1 MPVRFLR
8 LNLISGI
15 FVALIFLVVTYP
27 SSAADN
33 DWVDEGVN
41 EFHLPRAQQESR
53 PPTSPEEELQQQRS
67 PSESR
72 SRSGSSNE
80 SDERPG
86 QFVPPDGGPIKN
98 VTDEGGVELGSDGRP
113 RGAQTPL
120 EAGISTWQK
129 TSGPETAGLDQKAN
143 RLLAQ
148 APMLAKPKVISANP
162 KAFRAWLNETHP
174 GLSVTKEQI
183 VEVKGEWDDAAHAL
197 RTFGL
202 PYTQVSS
209 KRFAELN
216 LDKVKVIV
224 INCEGHLPAEAMMS
238 LRRFVAMG
246 GFLLTTDWALQNVV
260 QRTFPGFVAW
270 NEGWYTSDAEA
281 RIVDAVVVAEDP
293 DLFAG
298 IPPIGHW
305 QLVKK
310 SQLVK
315 VLKPDKVKVLVRSRL
330 MTEDPSRL
338 GILAL
343 TFEYGTGRV
352 MHLVGH
358 FDNNSELAFNTAL
371 PDRAP
376 GINVSL
382 RQAIA
387 ANFLAQA
394 LNQGDG
400 SAKRN

>member
-1 MPVRFLR
+1 MATRRLR

-15 FVALIFLVVTYP
+15 FVTLNFLVSCP
-27 SSAADN
+27 SGAADN
-33 DWVDEGVN
+33 DWVDEGVT
-41 EFHLPRAQQESR
+41 EFSLPRDRAESR
-53 PPTSPEEELQQQRS
+53 QQTSREEEYPPAKSRATGSQTDSSR
-67 PSESR
+67 ES
-72 SRSGSSNE
+72 SHE
-80 SDERPG
+80 
-86 QFVPPDGGPIKN
+86 FVPPEGGPVKD
-98 VTDEGGVELGSDGRP
+98 VTDEGGIELGSDGRP
-113 RGAQTPL
+113 RGAKAPL
-120 EAGISTWQK
+120 EAGISTWQRN
-129 TSGPETAGLDQKAN
+129 SGPETAGLDQKAF
-143 RLLAQ
+143 RLLSQ

-202 PYTQVSS
+202 PYTQISA

-224 INCEGHLPAEAMMS
+224 INCEGHLSAEAMMS

-260 QRTFPGFVAW
+260 ERTFPGYVAW

-298 IPPIGHW
+298 VPPIGHW

-330 MTEDPSRL
+330 LSEDPSRL

-376 GINVSL
+376 GIEVSL

-394 LNQGDG
+394 IKQGDG
-400 SAKRN
+400 GKN